1 MDLDAFVTEHRAEW
15 DRLRRLAARRRSRL
29 TATEIDELVALYH
42 RTATHLSMVRSRSP
56 DPAVVAWLSRLVLQA
71 RAALTPSAG
80 FSPAGLVK
88 FLRVSFPGEV
98 WRAGGWWVGVAALFV
113 GLSGIRMA
121 VVAAE
126 PERFVPPE
134 RIDEIVSHSFESYYS
149 TFQPQNFALLVW
161 TNNAFLAAVC
171 LAAGVLIVPVL
182 LVLWYN
188 VENIGLVGGV
198 MVGNG
203 RSDIFFG
210 LILIH
215 GLLELTAIF
224 IAAGVG
230 LRIGW
235 AWIAPGPD
243 RTRARALA
251 ERARSGMVVALGLAL
266 VLLVSGLVEAFVT
279 PAPVPIPAKL
289 AAGALVWLAF
299 LAYLVGF
306 GRPASLAGAGA
317 DVDPLDRPAPV
328 PTG

>member
-1 MDLDAFVTEHRAEW
+1 MDLDAFVTEHQAEW
-15 DRLRRLAARRRSRL
+15 DRLRRLAGRPKRKLSS
-29 TATEIDELVALYH
+29 EEVDELVALYH

-80 FSPAGLVK
+80 FSPAGVTR
-88 FLRVSFPGEV
+88 FLLVSFPGEV
-98 WRAGGWWVGVAALFV
+98 WRAGRWWIGVAVLFT
-113 GLSGIRMA
+113 GLAGIRMA
-121 VVAAE
+121 VVAAD
-126 PERFVPPE
+126 PERFVPPSQ
-134 RIDEIVSHSFESYYS
+134 IDEIVEHSFEAYYS

-161 TNNAFLAAVC
+161 TNNAFLAAIC
-171 LAAGVLIVPVL
+171 LASGVLILPVV

-188 VENIGLVGGV
+188 VENIGLIGGV

-203 RSDIFFG
+203 RADIFFG
-210 LILIH
+210 LLLVH

-251 ERARSGMVVALGLAL
+251 ERARSGMVVALGLGL

-279 PAPVPIPAKL
+279 PAPMPIPVRL
-289 AAGALVWLAF
+289 GIGATVWLGF

-306 GRPASLAGAGA
+306 GARASWAGQSA
-317 DVDPLDRPAPV
+317 DVDPLDRPAQV